1 MASRPSEKHRERS
14 GIAEVIDLYRRSQ
27 LKRKN
32 SGARQRAETRKKKK
46 QAPKL
51 QRVKGTGEQHHGS
64 AYLCEL
70 RRYGE

>member
-46 QAPKL
+46 QAP
-51 QRVKGTGEQHHGS
+51 QAAGG
-64 AYLCEL
+64 
-70 RRYGE
+70 